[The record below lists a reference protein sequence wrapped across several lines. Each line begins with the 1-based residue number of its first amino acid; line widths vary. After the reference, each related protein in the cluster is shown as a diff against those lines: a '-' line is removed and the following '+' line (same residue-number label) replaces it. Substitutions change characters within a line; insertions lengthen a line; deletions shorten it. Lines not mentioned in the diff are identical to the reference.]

1 MSKNIHNLQTGIKKR
16 HELSVIK
23 PLLKHLNINLET
35 VNNSERPDFII
46 MHENRKI
53 GLELVELAPSSKF
66 AHKQNKNS
74 KGPSITAISLQ
85 KIKEAK
91 KEYEK
96 ILAARNENIAIN
108 VKFKLTAYWLRY
120 NAKDF
125 IKQVTK
131 EIDDLRSSDTK
142 KFQSFN
148 TILSGDKVD
157 TIYVESVTLISNK
170 IEQPIAVSIQGQYL
184 QPITQEDFNSG
195 INDKLRKVADY
206 KKLKENADIQEYWL
220 AVAIFAKEPF
230 EFWNAPYTLP
240 CDIGYSRIFL
250 IQYDGIRE
258 LNY

>member
-35 VNNSERPDFII
+35 VTNSERPDFII

-120 NAKDF
+120 NTKDF

-131 EIDDLRSSDTK
+131 E
-142 KFQSFN
+142 FQSFN

-184 QPITQEDFNSG
+184 QPITQEDFDSG

-206 KKLKENADIQEYWL
+206 KKLKENADIQEYSL

-230 EFWNAPYTLP
+230 EFWNAPYTIP

-258 LNY
+258 LNH

>member
-1 MSKNIHNLQTGIKKR
+1 MSKNMHNPQTGIKKR
-16 HELSVIK
+16 HEISVIK
-23 PLLKHLNINLET
+23 PLLKHLKINLGDVT
-35 VNNSERPDFII
+35 NSERPDFII
-46 MHENRKI
+46 IHDNRKI

-96 ILAARNENIAIN
+96 ILVTRNENIAID
-108 VKFKLTAYWLRY
+108 VKFKHIAYWLKY
-120 NAKDF
+120 NTNDF
-125 IKQVTK
+125 VKQVTK
-131 EIDDLRSSDTK
+131 EIDNLRLSDTK

-148 TILSGDKVD
+148 TISSGSKID
-157 TIYVESVTLISNK
+157 TIYVESVTLISDQL
-170 IEQPIAVSIQGQYL
+170 EQPLVVSMQGQYL

-195 INDKLRKVADY
+195 INDKLKKIDDY
-206 KKLKENADIQEYWL
+206 KKLEKNADVQEYWL

-230 EFWNAPYTLP
+230 EFWNAPYTIPLNV
-240 CDIGYSRIFL
+240 GYSRIFL

-258 LNY
+258 LKS